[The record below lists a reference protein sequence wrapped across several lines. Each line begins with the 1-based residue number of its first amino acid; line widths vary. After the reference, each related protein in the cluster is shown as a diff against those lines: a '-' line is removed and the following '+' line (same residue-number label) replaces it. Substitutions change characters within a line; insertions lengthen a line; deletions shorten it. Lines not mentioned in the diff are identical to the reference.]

1 MKTSIY
7 SPISRFFFDI
17 FCKYY
22 YILLNYNFFLN
33 RVPTL
38 LRNMYSFPL
47 VIWFLVLVPVTTPYI
62 QANIICIDVALQ
74 FVVILALSIF
84 ILNLVYV

>member
-1 MKTSIY
+1 
-7 SPISRFFFDI
+7 
-17 FCKYY
+17 
-22 YILLNYNFFLN
+22 
-33 RVPTL
+33 
-38 LRNMYSFPL
+38 MYSFPL
-47 VIWFLVLVPVTTPYI
+47 VIWFLVSVPVTTPYI